1 MGIEHIRKRP
11 EMYIGRLA
19 SGENERDG
27 LYTLLKIVFNPL
39 IRQFRDG
46 VADEISIWREKNFV
60 FLHPWTRTADTGV
73 FTDR

>member
-11 EMYIGRLA
+11 DMYIGRLG

-27 LYTLLKIVFNPL
+27 LYTLLKIVFNPH
-39 IRQFRDG
+39 IRQFRYG

-60 FLHPWTRTADTGV
+60 FLNPWTRTADTGV